1 MDITKLFVERGLC
14 SDTGNPAVTLIF
26 ISQEMARRMG
36 KEGKPKDAVLIY
48 RKLTNAAFT
57 PVEIKRGRTKPLCLS
72 PAEKEVF
79 EKVLSDLAVALIQIG
94 AAVRNE
100 K

>member
-1 MDITKLFVERGLC
+1 MDITKLFQERGLC
-14 SDTGNPAVTLIF
+14 SDTGNPAVTLKF
-26 ISQEMARRMG
+26 MSEEMARRLE
-36 KEGKPKDAVLIY
+36 KKDPNLIY
-48 RKLTNAAFT
+48 RKLTEQKFS
-57 PVEIKRGRTKPLCLS
+57 PSEIERGRKNPLCLS
-72 PAEKEVF
+72 EKEKEIF